1 MWHRIR
7 VGLALVVAGA
17 VVSAQAGTIDTG
29 LQEVLDFAAPSEV
42 VSSIVYLNAQANLPA
57 LEYAMRAASAS
68 PALRHELVVRTLQ
81 EVASGSQFRLFDHLE
96 NLYQSGDVV
105 RYDSFWI
112 MNAFRVDATPPVLKA
127 LAEHPDV
134 DTIFFNYP
142 IVGLQPQET
151 PVPTPAKGDYTER
164 RPGPETP
171 EPGLTAINVPQ
182 VWALGFDGTGML
194 VSTLDTG
201 VQGSHPALA
210 SRWRGLDPNYA
221 GHPGWAFFDPVT
233 GWTFPQDSGSH
244 GTHTMGTI
252 CGGAPGDQIGV
263 APGAQ
268 WIHAATIDR
277 VSLIQT
283 CTDSVLAFQWLVDPD
298 GNPSTNYDVPT
309 TNSNSWGIAT
319 SHNIPPWSTP
329 CSNSFWS
336 YIDACESAG
345 IVVLFSAGNEGPGAN
360 THRRPA
366 DRATDD
372 YRNCSVGAVD
382 GNNSPTLPIAS
393 FSSRG
398 PTNCT
403 PNGDPFI
410 KPNISAPGVNVRS
423 SVPTNGYSS
432 YSGTSMASPHINGV
446 CALVRQA
453 CPDLTPDEVKQCL
466 YDTVMD
472 RGAPGKDNDYGW
484 GVVDALA
491 AVNRA
496 ISLCVS
502 STGKVTL
509 NRDMYPCEATANIK
523 VSDLDLNVDPGVP
536 DVAYVTIASG
546 TEPGGES
553 VTLTEDDPNS
563 GRFLGSITLS
573 ATNAP
578 GVLQVADL
586 DPITVT
592 YIDADN
598 GQGGYNIIVT
608 DTATVDCQAPGIS
621 NVQATN
627 IMAHSATITFATN
640 ESTRGTVHYGLS
652 CGNLNQSAS
661 ASSFST
667 NPTIN
672 LTGLQDN
679 QTYFYM
685 VEAEDLAGNVG
696 SDPNCYSFSTPEVPE
711 YFTQM
716 FDTEQNDLDNLMI
729 TFEPNGSPDF
739 YFACVEPI
747 TSLPT
752 DPTGG
757 TPLTL
762 TDDSFVQVNLS
773 GGAQVWLYGTSYT
786 SAYVGSNGYVT
797 FGAGDTDYTEAF
809 ADHFDTPRVA
819 CLFDDLNPATG
830 GQVSY
835 RQLADR
841 LAVTWLNV
849 PEYSTSNQ
857 NTFQIELFFS
867 GRMTASFLDIAAV
880 DGLAGLSRGTG
891 LPPDFYESDLT
902 ALGSCG
908 PRPPNASGQ
917 NLIIPV
923 DAVTNIT
930 LVATD
935 DGLPDPPAALTF
947 RIMSLP
953 TSGDLSDPGA
963 GPITSAPYDLVGGGN
978 VVVYTP
984 DPGYYGNDGF
994 TFLADDGGTP
1004 PEGGPSNLATIAMS
1018 VQYGA
1023 PEITTLALPNG
1034 CVGGSYSFQLQV
1046 SQGQPPLVW
1055 SLVPGDVYT
1064 ESDLGS
1070 SQFAEVGTARTWRA
1084 DDQSWS
1090 YTLPFTFPYYGV
1102 NYTSVNVCSNGF
1114 LDFTSNSTSYSNSDA
1129 GLKAAVRIAVMWD
1142 DLMTNQNSGDDI
1154 YIDESVP
1161 GEVTIRWKGMT
1172 YASPRTAI
1180 NTAITL
1186 FTDGRVQ
1193 FHYGPTNG
1201 NLTPTIGISMG
1212 DNAHFTLSTYN
1223 NATSLPNANS
1233 HEFEA
1238 VTPLPAN
1245 VTLDA
1250 NGLLSG
1256 VAIEAGSF
1264 QPRIKVTD
1272 ALNRSDEQTY
1282 TLVIDPDC
1290 PFTLGDM
1297 DCDGDVDFDDIGPFV
1312 LALQDPAGY
1321 QAAYPNCNWLNG
1333 DTDGDSD
1340 VDFDD
1345 INGFVALLGG

>member
-1 MWHRIR
+1 
-7 VGLALVVAGA
+7 LALCLASA
-17 VVSAQAGTIDTG
+17 AVSAPAGTIDLG
-29 LQEVLDFAAPSEV
+29 LQEVLDFAAPQEV
-42 VSSIVYLNAQANLPA
+42 VSTIVHLSAQTNLQA
-57 LEYAMRAASAS
+57 LEQTMRAASAS
-68 PALRHELVVRTLQ
+68 PALRHELVVRSLQ
-81 EVASGSQFRLFDHLE
+81 QTADGTQFRLFDHLE
-96 NLYQSGDVV
+96 GLYQAGRIT
-105 RYDSFWI
+105 RYDAFWI
-112 MNAFRVDATPPVLKA
+112 VNAFRVDATPAEIKE
-127 LAEHPDV
+127 LANHPDV
-134 DTIFFNYP
+134 GTIYYNYP
-142 IVGLQPQET
+142 IFSIAPIET
-151 PVPTPAKGDYTER
+151 PQTVPPKGDYTER

-171 EPGLTAINVPQ
+171 EPGLVAINVPQ
-182 VWALGFDGTGML
+182 VWAMGINGAGIL

-201 VQGSHPALA
+201 VAGNHPALA
-210 SRWRGLDPNYA
+210 SRWRGLDPNYS

-233 GWTFPQDSGSH
+233 NWQFPQDSGSH
-244 GTHTMGTI
+244 GTHTMGTV
-252 CGGAPGDQIGV
+252 CGGAPGDEVGV

-268 WIHAATIDR
+268 WIHAAVIDR
-277 VSLIQT
+277 VSLQQT
-283 CTDSVLAFQWLVDPD
+283 CTDSILAFQWLIDPD
-298 GNPSTNYDVPT
+298 GNPGTNHDVPH
-309 TNSNSWGIAT
+309 TNSNSWGIGT
-319 SHNIPPWSTP
+319 WHNVPPFNNP
-329 CSNSFWS
+329 CDPSFWS
-336 YIDACESAG
+336 YIDACETAG
-345 IVVLFSAGNEGPGAN
+345 IAVFFSAGNEGPTPN
-360 THRRPA
+360 SHRRPA

-372 YRNCSVGAVD
+372 YRSCSVGAVN
-382 GNNSPTLPIAS
+382 GNQGTTFPMAS

-403 PNGDPFI
+403 PNYPPGDPFI
-410 KPNISAPGVNVRS
+410 KPNISAPGENVRS
-423 SVPTNGYSS
+423 SVPGGYSS
-432 YSGTSMASPHINGV
+432 FSGTSMASPHINGV
-446 CALVRQA
+446 AALIRQA
-453 CPDLTPDEVKQCL
+453 CPDLTVDEVKQCM
-466 YDTVMD
+466 YDTVFD

-496 ISLCVS
+496 ISLCVTS
-502 STGKVTL
+502 EGRVTL
-509 NRDMYPCEATANIK
+509 DRDVYLCEDTAI
-523 VSDLDLNVDPGVP
+523 VTVRDLDLNVDPYVN
-536 DVAYVTIASG
+536 DVAYVTIVSG
-546 TEPGGES
+546 TEPGGEAM
-553 VTLTEDDPNS
+553 TLTEDDPNS
-563 GRFLGSITLS
+563 GRFVGSIGLS

-598 GQGGYNIIVT
+598 GQGGYNIPVT
-608 DTATVDCQAPGIS
+608 DTATVDCQAPVIS

-627 IMAHSATITFATN
+627 IMAHSATITFTTN
-640 ESTRGTVHYGLS
+640 ESARGTVHYGLS
-652 CGNLNQSAS
+652 CGNLNQSAT

-679 QTYFYM
+679 QTYFYV

-716 FDTEQNDLDNLMI
+716 FDTEQNDLDNLMF

-739 YFACVEPI
+739 YFGCVEPI

-786 SAYVGSNGYVT
+786 SAYVGSNGYIT
-797 FGAGDTDYTEAF
+797 FGSGDTDYTESF
-809 ADHFDTPRVA
+809 ADHFAKPRVA

-835 RQLADR
+835 KQLADR

-849 PEYSTSNQ
+849 PEYGASNQ

-867 GRMTASFLDIAAV
+867 GRMTASFLAIAAV

-891 LPPDFYESDLT
+891 VPGDFYESDLT
-902 ALGSCG
+902 AIGSCG

-930 LVATD
+930 LIATD
-935 DGLPDPPAALTF
+935 DGLPDPPAALTY

-953 TSGDLSDPGA
+953 VNGDLSDPGA

-984 DPGYYGNDGF
+984 DPGYYGNDAF
-994 TFLADDGGTP
+994 TFLADDGGVP
-1004 PEGGPSNLATIAMS
+1004 PEGGPSNLATIAIS
-1018 VQYGA
+1018 VQYG
-1023 PEITTLALPNG
+1023 PPDITTLTLPNG
-1034 CVGGSYSFQLQV
+1034 CVGGNYSVQLEA

-1070 SQFAEVGTARTWRA
+1070 SQFAAVGTARNWRA
-1084 DDQSWS
+1084 DDSSWV
-1090 YTLPFTFPYYGV
+1090 YALPFTFPYYGV
-1102 NYTSVNVCSNGF
+1102 NYNSVNVCSNGF
-1114 LDFTSNSTSYSNSDA
+1114 IDFTSNSSSYSNSDS
-1129 GLKAAVRIAVMWD
+1129 GLKAAVRIGVMWD
-1142 DLMTNQNSGDDI
+1142 DLMTNQNTGDDI
-1154 YIDESVP
+1154 YIDETVP
-1161 GEVTIRWKGMT
+1161 GQVTIRWKGTT
-1172 YASPRTAI
+1172 YASPRPAI

-1186 FTDGRVQ
+1186 FTDGRIR
-1193 FHYGPTNG
+1193 FHYGPSNSS
-1201 NLTPTIGISMG
+1201 LTPTIGISMG

-1245 VTLDA
+1245 VTLDS

-1256 VAIEAGSF
+1256 VPVEAGSF

-1272 ALNRSDEQTY
+1272 SLNRSDEQTY
-1282 TLVIDPDC
+1282 TLIVDPDC
-1290 PFTLGDM
+1290 PFMTGDM
-1297 DCDGDVDFDDIGPFV
+1297 DCDGDVDFDDINPFV
-1312 LALQDPAGY
+1312 LAIQDPQGY

-1333 DTDGDSD
+1333 DTDGDGD

-1345 INGFVALLGG
+1345 INGFVALLSGD